1 MKNFTRIS
9 VLLVALVFSGSAFA
23 QIPYKMSNQ
32 TNKIDYTDFMNAKK
46 GTKSSRDAFSLYV
59 DYGTANGDDNGYIW
73 PFNSLFNDADT
84 SFNFIGVSMD
94 QIAGYTD
101 PADPANSIVI
111 YSNVGLPDAYPS
123 TLSLTVDSIFAYVTH
138 ENNSAQYDYITM
150 KIVSTGSNG
159 APSTNVLWQQTDS
172 SDVSLSSNGN
182 WLGTGAGF
190 VLAYAPAYTT
200 NPGSKVA
207 FVIEYVDPSKVDSF
221 GVLGTSVDDG
231 TGGTLQQ
238 SSYKNSY
245 MRYPP
250 FIPQITLNSNVGYG
264 NPVGADGWLEAQNW
278 GIWARVSYDWNVG
291 VNDVNNN
298 LSLVSLSP
306 NPAQN
311 FVRANIELAKPS
323 LVNATLTDVT
333 GRMVNNV
340 FNGTMNS
347 GKNFITINT
356 TDLAAGVYF
365 VNISADNGNV
375 VSTRVVVTK

>member
-221 GVLGTSVDDG
+221 GVLGSSVDDG
-231 TGGTLQQ
+231 TGGTMQQ

-264 NPVGADGWLEAQNW
+264 NPVGSSGWLEAQNW

-311 FVRANIELAKPS
+311 FVRANIDLAKPS

-356 TDLAAGVYF
+356 SDLAAGVYF

>member
-1 MKNFTRIS
+1 
-9 VLLVALVFSGSAFA
+9 
-23 QIPYKMSNQ
+23 
-32 TNKIDYTDFMNAKK
+32 
-46 GTKSSRDAFSLYV
+46 
-59 DYGTANGDDNGYIW
+59 
-73 PFNSLFNDADT
+73 
-84 SFNFIGVSMD
+84 
-94 QIAGYTD
+94 
-101 PADPANSIVI
+101 
-111 YSNVGLPDAYPS
+111 
-123 TLSLTVDSIFAYVTH
+123 
-138 ENNSAQYDYITM
+138 
-150 KIVSTGSNG
+150 
-159 APSTNVLWQQTDS
+159 
-172 SDVSLSSNGN
+172 VSLSSNGN

-311 FVRANIELAKPS
+311 FVRANIDLAKPS

-356 TDLAAGVYF
+356 SDLAAGVYF

>member
-1 MKNFTRIS
+1 
-9 VLLVALVFSGSAFA
+9 
-23 QIPYKMSNQ
+23 MSNQ

-311 FVRANIELAKPS
+311 FVRANIDLAKPS

-356 TDLAAGVYF
+356 SDLAAGVYF

>member
-73 PFNSLFNDADT
+73 SFNSLFNDADT

-245 MRYPP
+245 MRYPQL
-250 FIPQITLNSNVGYG
+250 IPQITLNSNVGYG
-264 NPVGADGWLEAQNW
+264 TPVGSNGWLEAQNW

-311 FVRANIELAKPS
+311 FVRANIDLAKPS

-333 GRMVNNV
+333 GRIVDNV

-356 TDLAAGVYF
+356 SDLAAGVYF